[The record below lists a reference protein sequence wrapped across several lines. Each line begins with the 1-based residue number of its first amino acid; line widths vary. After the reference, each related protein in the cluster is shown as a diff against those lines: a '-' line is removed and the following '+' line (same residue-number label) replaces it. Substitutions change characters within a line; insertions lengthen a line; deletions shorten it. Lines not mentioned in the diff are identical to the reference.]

1 MFGAAEFADSGG
13 FEGMAALAHVALG
26 EEDSPDAEDVE
37 TATESQ
43 PAQPVQSAS
52 GPDRSASAL
61 AQAERDGERPT
72 LDQLKPDRLAAAR
85 SICKT
90 YANKATRLPARGC
103 RTNSA

>member
-72 LDQLKPDRLAAAR
+72 LDQPTEAR
-85 SICKT
+85 Q
-90 YANKATRLPARGC
+90 AGC
-103 RTNSA
+103 CAQYLQDLRQQGHPPPS